1 VWQAVDKVGTAL
13 KRLRDD
19 AGLLGGL
26 ALSPGLAG
34 WRFFLLSGAVFFAL
48 AWLASKAAAEPL
60 VLEVA
65 EANAHFHRQQ
75 NEPVIYVRLTLSSQR
90 PLLESR

>member
-34 WRFFLLSGAVFFAL
+34 WRFFLLSGAVVFAL

-60 VLEVA
+60 VP